1 MKHIIIIISLLIL
14 SYFLTSCEQKEEILY
29 RWKNNSG
36 IGYVWKGFGNEDTH
50 PKYQGDV
57 KNGKPHGLGFLIY
70 SNGYKYVGS
79 WKNGEHN
86 GQGTYSHTDGRKYVG
101 EYKDGYRKNGTSY
114 DQVGNIEGKY
124 ENGKYIEQ

>member
-1 MKHIIIIISLLIL
+1 MKHIRIIL
-14 SYFLTSCEQKEEILY
+14 SFLLLSYLLTSCEQKEEILY
-29 RWKNNSG
+29 RWKNPSG
-36 IGYVWKGFGNEDTH
+36 IGYVWKGFGNKNTH
-50 PKYQGDV
+50 RKYQGDV
-57 KNGKPHGLGFLIY
+57 KNRKPDGLGFLIY
-70 SNGYKYVGS
+70 PNGYKYVGS

-114 DQVGNIEGKY
+114 DKDGNIEGKY